1 MLWVEEPQEDLYC
14 ISESGKEEDGLEK
27 EKKYFCILF
36 FNYFFY
42 FLKI

>member
-27 EKKYFCILF
+27 EKNFCILF

>member
-27 EKKYFCILF
+27 EKKTFV
-36 FNYFFY
+36 FY
-42 FLKI
+42 FLIISFIF

>member
-27 EKKYFCILF
+27 EKKLLYFI
-36 FNYFFY
+36 
-42 FLKI
+42 FLIISFIF